1 VLMVQDPEKSE
12 PYPEK
17 KMKKEWAH
25 TYNYLTKF
33 REVLLS
39 RGSRTVR
46 ELAKRTAFYAMF
58 GIGRYTV
65 ARYKVVW
72 KRMASD
78 LVAAVIGQAKTDFG
92 WKMIIPT
99 DTTSLI
105 ATEDEDEAHYICAIL
120 NSEHVRRFIR
130 SYSSAGRGF
139 GAPSVMEHVG
149 IPKYDDKN
157 KIHKFLSGVSK
168 RLHKLREEDAEGKIS
183 ELEKDVDKYVGALF
197 RVGL

>member
-1 VLMVQDPEKSE
+1 MVQDPEKSE
-12 PYPEK
+12 PYREE
-17 KMKKEWAH
+17 KMKNEWPQ

-39 RGSRTVR
+39 RGSRPVR
-46 ELAKRTAFYAMF
+46 ELAERTAFYAMF

-78 LVAAVIGQAKTDFG
+78 LVAAVISQTKMEFG
-92 WKMIIPT
+92 WKGVIPT

-105 ATEDEDEAHYICAIL
+105 AAESEDEAHYLCAIL
-120 NSEHVRRFIR
+120 NSVAVRRFIK

-139 GAPSVMEHVG
+139 GSRSVMAHVG
-149 IPKYDDKN
+149 IPKFEKSSAV
-157 KIHKFLSGVSK
+157 HK
-168 RLHKLREEDAEGKIS
+168 RLSALSKVLHRLKDEGKEEDIKRREKEVQETVR
-183 ELEKDVDKYVGALF
+183 ELF
-197 RVGL
+197 GLPESR